1 MPKKTQKSRKVAKAT
16 DMSNKRLLEYA
27 SRLRTRNTRANEFPA
42 SVDKVLGG
50 GRFRVKNLL
59 NKEELVVSLS
69 KSLYVDKRSTHNPRT
84 EVAIHVGDIVL
95 VADSDQ
101 ITAKIDRAWFSI
113 LKMYWELPE
122 SNDLFE
128 SPSNNNK
135 TRKQRKESKN

>member
-27 SRLRTRNTRANEFPA
+27 SRLRKKETKESEFPA
-42 SVDKVLGG
+42 LVDKVLGG
-50 GRFRVKNLL
+50 GRFRVKNIL
-59 NKEELVVSLS
+59 NKEESVVTLS

-84 EVAIHVGDIVL
+84 EIAIHVGDVVL
-95 VADSDQ
+95 VVDSDQ

-122 SNDLFE
+122 TNDLFE
-128 SPSNNNK
+128 SASNNN
-135 TRKQRKESKN
+135 TRKNRK

>member
-27 SRLRTRNTRANEFPA
+27 ARLRTGNARANEFPA
-42 SVDKVLGG
+42 TIDKVLGG

-84 EVAIHVGDIVL
+84 EVAIHVGDVVL

-101 ITAKIDRAWFSI
+101 ITAKIDRPWISI

-128 SPSNNNK
+128 SASNNNTRK
-135 TRKQRKESKN
+135 TRKARKN